1 MLVHIYLHIEPTES
15 DVHVLDQITVANI
28 SDQEAL
34 DDFLNSTD
42 DETTASSPQSGTPSL
57 VADITKLI
65 HCKKFV
71 LCSLELT
78 IKIASIVKGVS
89 NKSCTVPSCKTCIN
103 SIKN

>member
-1 MLVHIYLHIEPTES
+1 MCTLVHIYLHVEPTEF

-42 DETTASSPQSGTPSL
+42 DETTESSPQSGIPSL

-65 HCKKFV
+65 HCNKF
-71 LCSLELT
+71 E
-78 IKIASIVKGVS
+78 K
-89 NKSCTVPSCKTCIN
+89 NK
-103 SIKN
+103 

>member
-1 MLVHIYLHIEPTES
+1 MCTLVHIYLYVEPTEF

-42 DETTASSPQSGTPSL
+42 DETTESSLQSGTTSL

-65 HCKKFV
+65 HCSKF
-71 LCSLELT
+71 E
-78 IKIASIVKGVS
+78 KIHSGGRDK
-89 NKSCTVPSCKTCIN
+89 
-103 SIKN
+103 